1 MAGTDVASL
10 ALAPTMDSTQPP
22 ALGAETVAL
31 LRAVEQLGDS
41 DDAGE
46 LIRRGLRLART
57 LTRARAGVL
66 AIDDESRPGRY
77 AQVLTDGVAR
87 DDPVVADILAHRS
100 GRATGLVLKGTI
112 RVGEADFGTL
122 FVSGWQEPPG
132 ALENAVVQ
140 GLATALGPRIETL
153 RQRRVSELHEQVT
166 TTVWELNSTLVD
178 EVDLDVSLPL
188 LATRVRELTSAQVVA
203 LVGARPDGPPRVLA
217 ASGEDA
223 GPALAELGPDLTEV
237 LRAGTA
243 LHWSATPTDANL
255 SSDRRV
261 STSLVPLDTR
271 DEDRVV
277 LVVHRWRPSRGV
289 AERQV
294 RDVISALALHASVV
308 LDREHAEREHDLL
321 TVLQDRDR
329 IARDL
334 HDLVIQRLFAI
345 GLTLQGASRRAV
357 RPEVSE
363 RLEGAVAELDQT
375 IRDIRATIFQLRHRA
390 GEGSFRADL
399 RQLIDSYAPTLGFA
413 PVVRLTGPVDSV
425 TGDEV
430 QAQVLMVVREALS
443 NVARHARATSATVE
457 VEATSDR
464 FSVVV
469 RDDGVGVGPGAV
481 ESGLGNVRARAAE
494 HGGEVELAWAE
505 PHGTVLRWS
514 VPV

>member
-1 MAGTDVASL
+1 
-10 ALAPTMDSTQPP
+10 MDITQPP
-22 ALGAETVAL
+22 PPGAETVAL
-31 LRAVEQLGDS
+31 LRAVDQLGDS

-57 LTRARAGVL
+57 LTGARAGVL
-66 AIDDESRPGRY
+66 AIDDEGRPGRV
-77 AQVLTDGVAR
+77 AQVLTDGVGH
-87 DDPVVADILAHRS
+87 DDPVVAALLEHPGDP
-100 GRATGLVLKGTI
+100 GPEVVLHGPI
-112 RVGEADFGTL
+112 RVGDSDFGTL
-122 FVSGWQEPPG
+122 LLTGWQDPPG

-140 GLATALGPRIETL
+140 GLAAALGPRIETL

-166 TTVWELNSTLVD
+166 RTVWELNRTLVD
-178 EVDLDVSLPL
+178 EVDLDATLPL
-188 LATRVRELTSAQVVA
+188 FTARVRDLTSAEVVA
-203 LVGARPDGPPRVLA
+203 LVGARSDGPQRVLA
-217 ASGEDA
+217 ASGEDTA
-223 GPALAELGPDLTEV
+223 PALAELAPDLAEV
-237 LRAGTA
+237 LRFGTA
-243 LHWSATPTDANL
+243 MHWSATPTETNL

-261 STSLVPLDTR
+261 ATSLVPLDTR
-271 DEDRVV
+271 AGDPVV
-277 LVVHRWRPSRGV
+277 LVVHRWKPSRGV

-294 RDVISALALHASVV
+294 RDVVSALALHASVV

-345 GLTLQGASRRAV
+345 GLTLQGASRRAIK
-357 RPEVSE
+357 PEVSE

-375 IRDIRATIFQLRHRA
+375 IRDIRATIFELRHRA
-390 GEGSFRADL
+390 GQGSFRADL

-413 PVVRLTGPVDSV
+413 PVVQLTGPIDSV
-425 TGDEV
+425 TGEEV

-443 NVARHARATSATVE
+443 NVARHAHASSATVE
-457 VEATSDR
+457 VEATPDR
-464 FSVVV
+464 FTVVV
-469 RDDGVGVGPGAV
+469 RDDGVGLGEGAV

-494 HGGEVELAWAE
+494 HEGEVELSSGR